1 MHTMAS
7 VDQAVHTS
15 VENHNIA
22 AEDVKSERQ
31 SGKQNEKRGE
41 ETGARNAA
49 LGKGAAGT
57 EEPEEPEESEE
68 LGEPEEVDARP
79 TQNVSCMMYR
89 N

>member
-15 VENHNIA
+15 GENHNIA

-57 EEPEEPEESEE
+57 EEPEESGE

-79 TQNVSCMMYR
+79 TQNASCMMCR